1 MHKIKKGLSIK
12 TIVLIWVIGLAGQ
25 LCWNIENQ
33 WFNMYI
39 YKYFGY
45 DNGTDIITGMVILSS
60 IATAFSTFLFGTW
73 SDRLGKRKPFI
84 CFGYMIWG
92 VFTFLFG
99 LTHKLNGIMPVVLMI
114 TIVILAD
121 AIMSFFGSMGNDSG
135 FSAWTTDLLNED
147 SKGAIGLAIA
157 AQPVIG
163 TIAGT
168 VVGGIIV
175 ASLGYEFFFGLAGLL
190 ISIIGFIS
198 LFLMKDVKNVK
209 KNVNGSFWKQ
219 FFQSFRFKEFF
230 KIKELVL
237 VNVLI
242 AIFFIGFNCF
252 FNYIGNL
259 YVYNYE
265 FNEAEFGYIQGVAL
279 VIAIVIMILVTSR
292 FKKDRSPLIVL
303 IAICAEIIGLL
314 TLTIISRLKFYDNS
328 NLLSPNNIVL
338 LIGVIFIGFGY
349 VTFMQTSSVWAKSLY
364 PSDNRGQFEG
374 IKILS
379 FVLIPMIFGSLI
391 SKFLITNFGTLKD
404 YVDSQS
410 GQLITGGKVP
420 NEALFIASIVF
431 MLLALIPLYFVNK
444 KHKQRIENDVNNQ
457 HND

>member
-1 MHKIKKGLSIK
+1 MHKLKKGLSFK
-12 TIVLIWVIGLAGQ
+12 TIALIWVIGLAGQ

-33 WFNMYI
+33 WFNLYI

-45 DNGTDIITGMVILSS
+45 DTGTDIITGMVILSS

-84 CFGYMIWG
+84 CFGYIIWG

-99 LTHKLNGIMPVVLMI
+99 LTHRLNGILPVFAMV
-114 TIVILAD
+114 TVVVLAD

-175 ASLGYEFFFGLAGLL
+175 NSLGYEIFFGIAGLL
-190 ISIIGFIS
+190 ISIIGLIS
-198 LFLMKDVKNVK
+198 LFMMKDVDTVK
-209 KNVNGSFWKQ
+209 KNVDGSFWKQ
-219 FFQSFRFKEFF
+219 FFKSFSFKEFF
-230 KIKELVL
+230 RIKELVL

-242 AIFFIGFNCF
+242 AVFFIGFNCF

-259 YVYNYE
+259 YVYNYG

-279 VIAIVIMILVTSR
+279 VIAIAIMIIFTSR

-303 IAICAEIIGLL
+303 VAIICEIIGLVI
-314 TLTIISRLKFYDNS
+314 LTIISKVNYFDNS
-328 NLLSPNNIVL
+328 NLLSPTNIIL
-338 LIGVIFIGFGY
+338 LLGVIFIGFGY

-364 PSDNRGQFEG
+364 PSDSRGQFEG
-374 IKILS
+374 IKIIS

-391 SKFLITNFGTLKD
+391 SKVLIQNFGTIKD

-410 GQLITGGKVP
+410 GQIITGGRVP
-420 NEALFIASIVF
+420 NEMLFIASIIF
-431 MLLALIPLYFVNK
+431 MLLALIPLFFVSK
-444 KHKQRIENDVNNQ
+444 KHKERIKNKQEEM
-457 HND
+457 